1 MISDKDRIAEKD
13 DAKTVTST
21 QKETDKR
28 SMSTGRPN
36 IDDINKRNAEERKQE
51 KRLTY
56 IVVGIVLVLIIVAT
70 IYLFANNIFSF
81 YIYSS

>member
-36 IDDINKRNAEERKQE
+36 IDDINKRNAEEKKQDRKSS
-51 KRLTY
+51 Y
-56 IVVGIVLVLIIVAT
+56 IIAGIVVLLIAVIVIA
-70 IYLFANNIFSF
+70 IYFLS
-81 YIYSS
+81 

>member
-1 MISDKDRIAEKD
+1 MSKNDEIETTVQKGTEQNSEPTARI
-13 DAKTVTST
+13 
-21 QKETDKR
+21 
-28 SMSTGRPN
+28 N

-51 KRLTY
+51 KRPTY